1 MKHTGRSPLRCL
13 IRHMMS
19 LVSPAEK
26 PLAAFALLSSAMLLG
41 CLWTDGLL
49 DATQMLVLSKS
60 QVMFEMARIW

>member
-1 MKHTGRSPLRCL
+1 
-13 IRHMMS
+13 MMS